1 MARLQ
6 KAGIKTT
13 GGGPILG
20 TECSQ
25 EGRTR
30 QINLREIFQWRRYQS
45 NKGWSLT
52 HKVTLRCGRQAWTD
66 YKERAGLDCLCGL
79 PASGT

>member
-45 NKGWSLT
+45 DKDWSLT
-52 HKVTLRCGRQAWTD
+52 HKVTTEVWQAGVDRLQGDNRT
-66 YKERAGLDCLCGL
+66 
-79 PASGT
+79 